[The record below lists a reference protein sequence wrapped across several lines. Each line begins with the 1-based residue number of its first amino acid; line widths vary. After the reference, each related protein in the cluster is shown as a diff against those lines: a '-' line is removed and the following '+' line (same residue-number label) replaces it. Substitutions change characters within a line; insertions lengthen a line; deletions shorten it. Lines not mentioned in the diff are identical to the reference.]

1 MTDDGD
7 SSESGGLFSRELAP
21 QPRGSRLRKGL
32 VLGAVLLGSVGVWL
46 WVQGSE
52 GGGLRAM
59 SPAQREAFY
68 QEAWAAQ
75 RAKCLHPDGPRDP
88 ESRCRQRA
96 QYLLQFPQCDEAC
109 RTELAPSLQGPNP

>member
-1 MTDDGD
+1 MTDGEN
-7 SSESGGLFSRELAP
+7 SPEGGGLFSRELAP
-21 QPRGSRLRKGL
+21 QPGDPKLRRIL
-32 VLGAVLLGSVGVWL
+32 VIGAILLGLGGVWV

-59 SPAQREAFY
+59 SPAQREAFF

-75 RAKCLHPDGPRDP
+75 RAKCLGDAGPTEP
-88 ESRCRQRA
+88 QSRCRQRA

-109 RTELAPSLQGPNP
+109 RAELAPSLQGPGP

>member
-1 MTDDGD
+1 MTDGGD
-7 SSESGGLFSRELAP
+7 SSDDGGLFSRARAQP
-21 QPRGSRLRKGL
+21 PRGSRLRKVL
-32 VLGAVLLGSVGVWL
+32 VIGAVLLGLVGVWM

-52 GGGLRAM
+52 GGALRAM

-68 QEAWAAQ
+68 QETWKAQ
-75 RAKCLHPDGPRDP
+75 RAKCLGDAGPTEP

-109 RTELAPSLQGPNP
+109 RAELAPSLQGPGP